1 MPRPPRR
8 RITQS
13 DVNAYLRDPAFVTA
27 PREFRRAYVAL
38 LRSLAD
44 VQPYRGD

>member
-1 MPRPPRR
+1 MSRPPRR

-13 DVNAYLRDPAFVTA
+13 DVNRELRDPAFATVS
-27 PREFRRAYVAL
+27 REFRRSYVAL
-38 LRSLAD
+38 LRSLAE